1 MYHQKKNYM
10 GYIIICWPDS
20 QELME
25 RDGFRENCSLINGER
40 GLDIYGSGAYLV
52 DKDWYD
58 EYANA
63 PFVEDDADMD
73 NDEDED
79 YDNEDELQIVY
90 DDDLIELGFLDE
102 EDEYEDD
109 EDE

>member
-1 MYHQKKNYM
+1 M
-10 GYIIICWPDS
+10 GYRIICWPDS
-20 QELME
+20 QELMGLY
-25 RDGFRENCSLINGER
+25 GFRENCWLINGER
-40 GLDIYGSGAYLV
+40 GLDTYGSSAYLV

-58 EYANA
+58 EYADS
-63 PFVEDDADMD
+63 PFVED
-73 NDEDED
+73 DEDED
-79 YDNEDELQIVY
+79 YDDELQIAF

>member
-1 MYHQKKNYM
+1 M
-10 GYIIICWPDS
+10 
-20 QELME
+20 EL
-25 RDGFRENCSLINGER
+25 DGFRENCSLINGER
-40 GLDIYGSGAYLV
+40 GLDTYGYSAYLV

-63 PFVEDDADMD
+63 PFVKDDDDMD
-73 NDEDED
+73 NDEDEDYDDED

-102 EDEYEDD
+102 DEDD